1 MLMVPADARRTGWR
15 KRESKSQRKRERE
28 RERKNDAKSS
38 TSALWRKTDSDERER
53 ERERELVFF
62 DKNTSGKSGKKWFFS
77 TSSRA
82 YKIDAGVTP

>member
-28 RERKNDAKSS
+28 RERTMRRARRRRFGGRP
-38 TSALWRKTDSDERER
+38 TLTRER